1 MKKKGLI
8 PNKSYDIFVLGDNI
22 SNYLH
27 LPHRIDCYDD
37 DPYICHD
44 TYYFDNF
51 NFEVWVE
58 NGKIET
64 ICCDIECYWQD
75 KNLIKMFY
83 KEFLTLINYQQS
95 DSDDFVYVPISR
107 DRGQNQRVHYFD
119 NLGLTL
125 WVWREKIRTILIYN
139 YKDE

>member
-1 MKKKGLI
+1 MAEAGLI
-8 PNKSYDIFVLGDNI
+8 PNKSYEIFVLGDSI

-27 LPHRIDCYDD
+27 LPHRIDFYDD

-75 KNLIKMFY
+75 KNLIKMYEEGLIDFSKIKTFNLDEYY
-83 KEFLTLINYQQS
+83 KLPIDNDQS
-95 DSDDFVYVPISR
+95 Y
-107 DRGQNQRVHYFD
+107 HYFMD
-119 NLGLTL
+119 ENLFNHINISFINNKNTDL
-125 WVWREKIRTILIYN
+125 
-139 YKDE
+139 

>member
-1 MKKKGLI
+1 M
-8 PNKSYDIFVLGDNI
+8 
-22 SNYLH
+22 
-27 LPHRIDCYDD
+27 
-37 DPYICHD
+37 
-44 TYYFDNF
+44 
-51 NFEVWVE
+51 WVE

-139 YKDE
+139 YKDEL